1 MIGAEWVKFRTVRGW
16 ILAAVIAAVAIA
28 GFGIAGGAQGSC
40 NQAACT
46 QLVGPGGEAVS
57 RWPETAPRR
66 RDAPPARHVTV
77 SPARNPGTAPGNA
90 AGNA

>member
-16 ILAAVIAAVAIA
+16 ILATVIAAVAIA

-46 QLVGPGGEAVS
+46 QLVGPGGEHIRGRMVQGAQS
-57 RWPETAPRR
+57 LSPNSPLNARTKGPRR
-66 RDAPPARHVTV
+66 LRRDYR
-77 SPARNPGTAPGNA
+77 
-90 AGNA
+90 